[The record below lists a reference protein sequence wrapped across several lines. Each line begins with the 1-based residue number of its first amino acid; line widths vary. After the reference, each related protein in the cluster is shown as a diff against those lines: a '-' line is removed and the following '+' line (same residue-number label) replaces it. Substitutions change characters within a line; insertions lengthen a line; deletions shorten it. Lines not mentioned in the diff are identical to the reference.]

1 MCFFYCAPLF
11 ACIVCLVLMNNAHG
25 AKECAF
31 GSHSTVFVV
40 IIAIAR
46 LTGLRFA
53 LVVGLR
59 LEQRMK
65 GGDESFKHDQ

>member
-1 MCFFYCAPLF
+1 
-11 ACIVCLVLMNNAHG
+11 MNDAHG

-46 LTGLRFA
+46 LPGLRFA
-53 LVVGLR
+53 LVGLG
-59 LEQRMK
+59 LEQRVK
-65 GGDESFKHDQ
+65 GGDESFKHE